1 MKKYKALNQFLMIL
15 IFVSFLTNL
24 NAQTGL
30 NFQGV
35 ARTASNA
42 VIASQDITLKLSI
55 LQGSATGLTE
65 YIEVRKVTTNAQGLF
80 TAVIGD
86 SLTISTLGKFSD
98 IDWKLS
104 PKFLKIEIDPAAGNN
119 FITMGTTQF
128 QFVAY
133 AKFANSVL
141 AENISGIV
149 PVARGGTGS
158 NSLTTLKSNLALDKV
173 NNTADSS
180 KPISNSTQSALD
192 QKLNIIDSTKAYVT
206 PTQLARYNFSSGG
219 TNIDT
224 TNLANYINMK
234 LDKSDTTTLSNRIN
248 SKLDKSDIT
257 TLSNRINL
265 KLDIT
270 DTSSLFRKSDT
281 ANLSNRINLKLN
293 SVDTASLLRKIDTT
307 TLSNR
312 IDFKLNI
319 SDTTSLFRK
328 SDTST
333 LSNRINLKLD
343 ITDTSSLF
351 RKSDTASLSN
361 RINLKL
367 NSADTS
373 SLFRKSDTTNLYNR
387 INLKLNSADTSSL
400 FRKSDTASL
409 SNRINLKLNSAD
421 TSSLFRKSDTTNL
434 YNRINLK
441 LNINDTAI
449 LLRKSDTAT
458 LSNRID
464 FKLNINDTSSLLQ
477 KSDTSSLSN
486 RINLKLNKSDT
497 STLSNRINLKLNI
510 SDTSNLLR
518 KSQVG
523 AINGA
528 ASLDAAGKIPSVQ
541 IPAISFSSVDVVDNE
556 FKMLNLPLTK
566 VIGAIAIRLDLSKNF
581 VLAELPAS
589 NRSNWVELVSPTDVV
604 QTVNGKPGP
613 AVAIEKSDIGLI
625 NVDNTS
631 DINKPVSDATKDSLS
646 TRLYITDTSLLLKKS
661 DTSFLLQKVDTTAIL
676 AMYAKKF
683 TKDVVV
689 NFGGGSLGKYANG
702 TTIPSKGKTLDEF
715 LLDLVSKSVAPSFTA
730 PSVSIGAN
738 PGFDNYEIGYVPGLV
753 TFNYTYTANNGGGVI
768 SALYYKDASSTPLTG
783 VNSITLD
790 TLKTTVS
797 FKVVV
802 NYAKGT
808 GTKPDNLST
817 EFPNTINAGSTYA
830 TNNFTPY
837 SKRYWGGITSPFL
850 ENQTYKI
857 EDFNPSSDQ
866 NGINKGFSFNFTPNG
881 RQYIFVAYLASN
893 AADITKVT
901 WGSLDY
907 TFTKSLVWFENARG
921 YKQLY
926 KVFTSTETYDAGITG
941 ISTQ

>member
-158 NSLTTLKSNLALDKV
+158 NSLTTLKSNLTLDKV

-293 SVDTASLLRKIDTT
+293 SVDTASLLKKIDTT

-319 SDTTSLFRK
+319 NDTTSLFRK

-333 LSNRINLKLD
+333 LSNRINLKL
-343 ITDTSSLF
+343 T
-351 RKSDTASLSN
+351 KSDTSNLSN
-361 RINLKL
+361 RIN
-367 NSADTS
+367 
-373 SLFRKSDTTNLYNR
+373 Y
-387 INLKLNSADTSSL
+387 
-400 FRKSDTASL
+400 
-409 SNRINLKLNSAD
+409 
-421 TSSLFRKSDTTNL
+421 
-434 YNRINLK
+434 K
-441 LNINDTAI
+441 LNIT
-449 LLRKSDTAT
+449 
-458 LSNRID
+458 
-464 FKLNINDTSSLLQ
+464 
-477 KSDTSSLSN
+477 
-486 RINLKLNKSDT
+486 
-497 STLSNRINLKLNI
+497 
-510 SDTSNLLR
+510 DTSNLLR

-528 ASLDAAGKIPSVQ
+528 ASLDATGKVPSVQ
-541 IPAISFSSVDVVDNE
+541 IPAISFSSVDVVNSME
-556 FKMLNLPLTK
+556 AMLSFTSGTGLPTDRL
-566 VIGAIAIRLDLSKNF
+566 IGSIVVRLDSSKNF
-581 VLAELPAS
+581 VLANLPAS
-589 NRSNWVELVSPTDVV
+589 NRTNWIELVNPDAPVKA
-604 QTVNGKPGP
+604 VNGLTGYIDLRKVNIP
-613 AVAIEKSDIGLI
+613 DLI

-631 DINKPVSDATKDSLS
+631 DVLKPLSLAAS
-646 TRLYITDTSLLLKKS
+646 TALDLKLNITDTSNLLKKS

-715 LLDLVSKSVAPSFTA
+715 LLDLVSKSVAPSFSA
-730 PSVSIGAN
+730 PSVSIGAS
-738 PGFDNYEIGYVPGLV
+738 PSAGAYEIGYDPGVV
-753 TFNYTYTANNGGGVI
+753 TLNSSYNKYDGGNATSTLFYKSSNVLSAN
-768 SALYYKDASSTPLTG
+768 T
-783 VNSITLD
+783 NSPGPIT
-790 TLKTTVS
+790 TSVS
-797 FKVVV
+797 YSVTV
-802 NYAKGT
+802 NYAAGT
-808 GTKPDNLST
+808 STKPDNLGTSY
-817 EFPNTINAGSTYA
+817 PNTITASSTSA
-830 TNNFTPY
+830 TLSFSSY
-837 SKRYWGGITSPFL
+837 SKRYWGGVSVPF
-850 ENQTYKI
+850 NSTTIY
-857 EDFNPSSDQ
+857 
-866 NGINKGFSFNFTPNG
+866 
-881 RQYIFVAYLASN
+881 
-893 AADITKVT
+893 DITALSPSPNADNSG
-901 WGSLDY
+901 GSKSITATIAISGTQYAYYAYPATNGDLTSIMY
-907 TFTKSLVWFENARG
+907 NNFESINTFTKTIVQIKNAQG
-921 YKQLY
+921 YTQNY
-926 KVFTSTETYDAGITG
+926 KVYTSNDP
-941 ISTQ
+941 ISATLTSVTFN

>member
-1 MKKYKALNQFLMIL
+1 MKKYKALNQFLMVL

-86 SLTISTLGKFSD
+86 SFTISTLGKFTD

-158 NSLTTLKSNLALDKV
+158 NSLTILKSNLALDKV

-180 KPISNSTQSALD
+180 KPISKSTQLALD
-192 QKLNIIDSTKAYVT
+192 QRLNIVDSTKAYVT

-333 LSNRINLKLD
+333 LSNRINLKL
-343 ITDTSSLF
+343 T
-351 RKSDTASLSN
+351 
-361 RINLKL
+361 
-367 NSADTS
+367 
-373 SLFRKSDTTNLYNR
+373 
-387 INLKLNSADTSSL
+387 
-400 FRKSDTASL
+400 
-409 SNRINLKLNSAD
+409 
-421 TSSLFRKSDTTNL
+421 
-434 YNRINLK
+434 
-441 LNINDTAI
+441 
-449 LLRKSDTAT
+449 
-458 LSNRID
+458 
-464 FKLNINDTSSLLQ
+464 
-477 KSDTSSLSN
+477 
-486 RINLKLNKSDT
+486 KSDT
-497 STLSNRINLKLNI
+497 STLSNRINYKLNI
-510 SDTSNLLR
+510 LDTSSLFR

-528 ASLDAAGKIPSVQ
+528 ASLDATGKVPSVQ
-541 IPAISFSSVDVVDNE
+541 IPAISFSSVDVVNSMDA
-556 FKMLNLPLTK
+556 MLSFTSGTGLPTDRL
-566 VIGAIAIRLDLSKNF
+566 IGSIVVRLDSSKNF
-581 VLAELPAS
+581 VLANLPAS
-589 NRSNWVELVSPTDVV
+589 NRTNWIELVNPDAPVKA
-604 QTVNGKPGP
+604 VNGLTGYIDLRKVNIP
-613 AVAIEKSDIGLI
+613 DLI

-631 DINKPVSDATKDSLS
+631 DILKPLSLAAS
-646 TRLYITDTSLLLKKS
+646 TALDLKLNITDTSNLLKKS

-715 LLDLVSKSVAPSFTA
+715 LLDLVSKSVAPSFSS
-730 PSVSIGAN
+730 PSVSIGAI
-738 PGFDNYEIGYVPGLV
+738 PGAGAYEIGYDPGVV
-753 TFNYTYTANNGGGVI
+753 TLYSSYNKNDGGNATSTLFYKSGTVLSAN
-768 SALYYKDASSTPLTG
+768 T
-783 VNSITLD
+783 NSPGPIT
-790 TLKTTVS
+790 TSVS
-797 FKVVV
+797 YSVTV
-802 NYAKGT
+802 NYAAGT
-808 GTKPDNLST
+808 STKPDNLGTSY
-817 EFPNTINAGSTYA
+817 PNTISTGSTSA
-830 TNNFTPY
+830 SLNFSSY
-837 SKRYWGGITSPFL
+837 SKRYWGGISIPF
-850 ENQTYKI
+850 NTTTIY
-857 EDFNPSSDQ
+857 
-866 NGINKGFSFNFTPNG
+866 
-881 RQYIFVAYLASN
+881 
-893 AADITKVT
+893 DITALSPSPNADNSG
-901 WGSLDY
+901 GSKGITATIAISGTQYAYYAYPATNADLTSIMY
-907 TFTKSLVWFENARG
+907 NNFESINTFTKTIVQIKNAQG
-921 YKQLY
+921 YTQNY
-926 KVFTSTETYDAGITG
+926 KVYTSNDP
-941 ISTQ
+941 ISATLTSVTFN

>member
-158 NSLTTLKSNLALDKV
+158 ISLTTLKSNLTLDKV

-180 KPISNSTQSALD
+180 KPISKSTQSVLD
-192 QKLNIIDSTKAYVT
+192 QKLNIVDSTKAYVT

-224 TNLANYINMK
+224 TNLSNSINMK

-248 SKLDKSDIT
+248 SKLDRSDIT
-257 TLSNRINL
+257 TLSNRIDL

-281 ANLSNRINLKLN
+281 TILYDRINLKLN
-293 SVDTASLLRKIDTT
+293 IADTISLLKKIDTT

-333 LSNRINLKLD
+333 LSNRINLKL
-343 ITDTSSLF
+343 
-351 RKSDTASLSN
+351 A
-361 RINLKL
+361 
-367 NSADTS
+367 
-373 SLFRKSDTTNLYNR
+373 KSDTT
-387 INLKLNSADTSSL
+387 
-400 FRKSDTASL
+400 
-409 SNRINLKLNSAD
+409 
-421 TSSLFRKSDTTNL
+421 
-434 YNRINLK
+434 
-441 LNINDTAI
+441 
-449 LLRKSDTAT
+449 
-458 LSNRID
+458 
-464 FKLNINDTSSLLQ
+464 
-477 KSDTSSLSN
+477 
-486 RINLKLNKSDT
+486 
-497 STLSNRINLKLNI
+497 TLSNRINYKLNI
-510 SDTSNLLR
+510 ADTSSLLR

-528 ASLDAAGKIPSVQ
+528 ASLDAAGKVPSVQ
-541 IPAISFSSVDVVDNE
+541 IPAISFSSVDVVNSMDA
-556 FKMLNLPLTK
+556 MLSFTSGTGLPTDRL
-566 VIGAIAIRLDLSKNF
+566 IGSIVVRLDSSKNF
-581 VLAELPAS
+581 VLANLPAS
-589 NRSNWVELVSPTDVV
+589 NRANWIELVNPDAPVKA
-604 QTVNGKPGP
+604 VNGLTGYIDLRKVNIP
-613 AVAIEKSDIGLI
+613 DLM

-631 DINKPVSDATKDSLS
+631 DVLKPLSLAAI
-646 TRLYITDTSLLLKKS
+646 TAIDLKLNITDTSNLLKKS

-702 TTIPSKGKTLDEF
+702 TTIPSKDKTLDEF
-715 LLDLVSKSVAPSFTA
+715 LLDLVSKSVAPSFSA
-730 PSVSIGAN
+730 PSVSIGAS
-738 PGFDNYEIGYVPGLV
+738 PGAGAYEIGYDPGVV
-753 TFNYTYTANNGGGVI
+753 TLNSTYNKNDGGNATSTLFYKTGTVLSAN
-768 SALYYKDASSTPLTG
+768 T
-783 VNSITLD
+783 NSPGPIT
-790 TLKTTVS
+790 TSVS
-797 FKVVV
+797 YSVTV
-802 NYAKGT
+802 NYAAGT
-808 GTKPDNLST
+808 STKPDNLGTSY
-817 EFPNTINAGSTYA
+817 PNTITASSTSA
-830 TNNFTPY
+830 SLSFSSY
-837 SKRYWGGITSPFL
+837 SKRYWGGVSVPF
-850 ENQTYKI
+850 NTTTIY
-857 EDFNPSSDQ
+857 
-866 NGINKGFSFNFTPNG
+866 
-881 RQYIFVAYLASN
+881 
-893 AADITKVT
+893 DITALSPSPNADNSG
-901 WGSLDY
+901 GSKGITATIAISGTQYAYYAYPATNADLTSIMY
-907 TFTKSLVWFENARG
+907 NNFESINTFTKTIVQIKNAQG
-921 YKQLY
+921 YTQNY
-926 KVFTSTETYDAGITG
+926 KVYTSNDP
-941 ISTQ
+941 ISATLTSVTFN

>member
-1 MKKYKALNQFLMIL
+1 MKKYKALTRFLMSL

-42 VIASQDITLKLSI
+42 VIASQEITLKLSI

-86 SLTISTLGKFSD
+86 SLTISSLGKFSD

-158 NSLTTLKSNLALDKV
+158 ISLTTLKSNLTLDKV

-180 KPISNSTQSALD
+180 KPISKSTQSALD
-192 QKLNIIDSTKAYVT
+192 QKLNIVDSNKVYVT
-206 PTQLARYNFSSGG
+206 PSQLARYNFSSGG

-224 TNLANYINMK
+224 TNLSNYINMK

-281 ANLSNRINLKLN
+281 TNLYNRINLKLN
-293 SVDTASLLRKIDTT
+293 SVDTASL
-307 TLSNR
+307 
-312 IDFKLNI
+312 
-319 SDTTSLFRK
+319 FRK
-328 SDTST
+328 SDT
-333 LSNRINLKLD
+333 I
-343 ITDTSSLF
+343 
-351 RKSDTASLSN
+351 
-361 RINLKL
+361 
-367 NSADTS
+367 
-373 SLFRKSDTTNLYNR
+373 NLYNR
-387 INLKLNSADTSSL
+387 INLKLN
-400 FRKSDTASL
+400 
-409 SNRINLKLNSAD
+409 IAD

-464 FKLNINDTSSLLQ
+464 FKLNINDTSSLLK

-510 SDTSNLLR
+510 SDTSSLLN
-518 KSQVG
+518 KSQLG

-541 IPAISFSSVDVVDNE
+541 IPAISFSSVDVVNSME
-556 FKMLNLPLTK
+556 AMLSFTSSGTNSPTDRL
-566 VIGAIAIRLDLSKNF
+566 IGSIVVRLDSSKNF
-581 VLAELPAS
+581 VLAQLPAS
-589 NRSNWVELVSPTDVV
+589 IRSNWVELVTPNAPV
-604 QTVNGKPGP
+604 QTVNGFTGNVKLLKANIP
-613 AVAIEKSDIGLI
+613 DLI

-631 DINKPVSDATKDSLS
+631 DLTKPLSRADSTALD
-646 TRLYITDTSLLLKKS
+646 LKLNIIDTSNLLKKS

-689 NFGGGSLGKYANG
+689 NFGSGGSLGKYANG
-702 TTIPSKGKTLDEF
+702 ATIPSKGKTLDEF
-715 LLDLVSKSVAPSFTA
+715 LLDLVSKSVAPSFSA
-730 PSVSIGAN
+730 PSVSIWAN
-738 PGFDNYEIGYVPGLV
+738 PGAGTYEIGYDPGVVTLNS
-753 TFNYTYTANNGGGVI
+753 TFNKNDGGNATSTLFYKSGTVLPANTNSPGPLTTTINYSVTVI
-768 SALYYKDASSTPLTG
+768 YAAGTSTKNDNLGASYPNTITASSTSA
-783 VNSITLD
+783 SI
-790 TLKTTVS
+790 S
-797 FKVVV
+797 F
-802 NYAKGT
+802 
-808 GTKPDNLST
+808 S
-817 EFPNTINAGSTYA
+817 S
-830 TNNFTPY
+830 Y
-837 SKRYWGGITSPFL
+837 SKRYWGGVSVPFVSTADIRTL
-850 ENQTYKI
+850 TTVPNSDNSGSNQSHTV
-857 EDFNPSSDQ
+857 NLTPTGTQ
-866 NGINKGFSFNFTPNG
+866 NVFF
-881 RQYIFVAYLASN
+881 AYLATSPDLTSILYNGLEQIDSYTKTIVTITN
-893 AADITKVT
+893 AQ
-901 WGSLDY
+901 
-907 TFTKSLVWFENARG
+907 G
-921 YKQLY
+921 YSQNY
-926 KVFTSTETYDAGITG
+926 KVYTSKETYSSILNGV
-941 ISTQ
+941 SFR